1 MGVARLG
8 SMLIEIPKTVSEI
21 MTREVASLDENDSLS
36 NLQEAMRAMRFRH
49 MPVTDGDHLIGLVTE
64 RDLLRVST
72 SSLWPH
78 QREQDRAL
86 GERFRVR
93 DVMVRDVLT
102 VPPDTDIAEAGR
114 LLLRERIGCLPVVD
128 ESNVLV
134 GIVTSSDFI
143 RVMVDPARRR

>member
-1 MGVARLG
+1 MFV
-8 SMLIEIPKTVSEI
+8 EVPVKVSEI
-21 MTREVASLDENDSLS
+21 MTREVASLDENDTLS
-36 NLQEAMRAMRFRH
+36 NLREAMRAMRFRH

-64 RDLLRVST
+64 RDLLKIST

-78 QREQDRAL
+78 QSEQDRAL

-102 VPPDTDIAEAGR
+102 VSPDTELAEAGR

-128 ESNVLV
+128 DKNVLV
-134 GIVTSSDFI
+134 GIVTSSDYI
-143 RVMVDPARRR
+143 RVLVDAERGRSG

>member
-1 MGVARLG
+1 
-8 SMLIEIPKTVSEI
+8 MLIEIPQKLSEI

-49 MPVTDGDHLIGLVTE
+49 MPVTDGDRLIGLVSE

-78 QREQDRAL
+78 QAEQDRAL

-93 DVMVRDVLT
+93 DVMVRDVIT
-102 VPPDTDIAEAGR
+102 APPDMDLAEAGR

-128 ESNVLV
+128 ENNVLL
-134 GIVTSSDFI
+134 GIATSSDYI
-143 RVMVDPARRR
+143 RVMVDATRAR